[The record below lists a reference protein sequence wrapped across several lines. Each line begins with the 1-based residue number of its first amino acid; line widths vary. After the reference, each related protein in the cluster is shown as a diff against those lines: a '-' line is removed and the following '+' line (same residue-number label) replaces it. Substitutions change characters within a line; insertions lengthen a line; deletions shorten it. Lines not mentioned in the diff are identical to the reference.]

1 MDSGGYGTDCY
12 GDSDSEDDMFNFGG
26 FNPYGVAMGD
36 MCDGMFNE
44 VYNNY
49 GVMGFDEDM
58 FDYMDD
64 HCSLDEEDDS
74 ENEGS
79 HGTRLS
85 EKKALS
91 KRGLQTEPKV
101 KRHPAILRT
110 NRQIY
115 NEASALLHSDLTIDM
130 DPGDALI
137 DTPGNATMDPTREVW
152 RHTPVKGLGIGN
164 VNGQTVYESSP
175 LDGSLEPHIFA
186 RFERVSYNA
195 YFDFNLDH
203 AASPSLYV
211 NDDLSVRSE
220 GAAKF
225 VSYLTTAKG
234 TTRWFEDPI
243 PGRPFDNSPRETPQD
258 VAHITISSVT
268 ATQPSTAEIILK
280 FVNLLSISPLIRHLE
295 FVLDI
300 EARYNDS
307 LDDLSWDSDNETDS
321 ERDATDDEKAAVA
334 NERATELFLES
345 SVLDSLRT
353 LSNVKCFSLVINTYG
368 RGGEVMKP
376 QQKHLK
382 IIRDLKEVIEK
393 NWVVKPGP
401 R

>member
-1 MDSGGYGTDCY
+1 MACS
-12 GDSDSEDDMFNFGG
+12 MKL
-26 FNPYGVAMGD
+26 
-36 MCDGMFNE
+36 
-44 VYNNY
+44 YNNY

-137 DTPGNATMDPTREVW
+137 DTPGNATVDPTREVW

-203 AASPSLYV
+203 ASLYV
-211 NDDLSVRSE
+211 NDDLSVRAE
-220 GAAKF
+220 GAAKL

-268 ATQPSTAEIILK
+268 TTQPSTAEIILK

-382 IIRDLKEVIEK
+382 IIRDLKEAIEK